1 MQGAQTTEIGSLDQ
15 RVLLQ
20 ARSDAPDA
28 LSGGTTETYTP
39 IAAVW
44 ANVTAVSGSLY
55 FASQQVEQT
64 STHAV
69 TIRGRSD
76 WQSVE
81 YIQWG
86 TRALRVQRVR
96 DLDSYRPVRFQE
108 FLCEEIETV

>member
-1 MQGAQTTEIGSLDQ
+1 MQGQPTTEIGALDQ

-20 ARSDAPDA
+20 ARTDTPDAP
-28 LSGGTTETYTP
+28 SGGLTEVYTT
-39 IAAVW
+39 IATVW
-44 ANVTAVSGSLY
+44 ASVVAVSGSLY
-55 FASQQVEQT
+55 FASQQTEET

-81 YIQWG
+81 YIRWG
-86 TRALRVQRVR
+86 NRSFRVQRVR